1 MATKTGIRNW
11 SLVALFFVAFIY
23 FLVITGK
30 EHSVIL
36 NNRDGEAGMK
46 YSIDGE
52 NYQDLGTKKIQR
64 FLQGSSHTLYL
75 KKSNGEKIEQ
85 DFSFSLEEKE
95 VEIDVKEIIAG
106 IKK

>member
-1 MATKTGIRNW
+1 MTKTGVRNW

-23 FLVITGK
+23 FLVVTGK

-36 NNRDGEAGMK
+36 NNKDGEAGVR

-64 FLQGSSHTLYL
+64 YLRGSSHTLYL
-75 KKSNGEKIEQ
+75 KKSNGEKIEH
-85 DFSFSLEEKE
+85 DFSLPTKKNE
-95 VEIDVKEIIAG
+95 VEMDVKEMMARVE
-106 IKK
+106 K